1 MSGGHG
7 ARTAIRLR
15 VASDDRR
22 LGSIEEA
29 EAAIK
34 HFSGV
39 ETVFVRAASMDVLR
53 DAYPSYFAD
62 TWNFV
67 PELGTAIA
75 WGPVAGG
82 WP

>member
-7 ARTAIRLR
+7 TRMAFRFR
-15 VASDDRR
+15 VASDVRR
-22 LGSIEEA
+22 PGRIEEA
-29 EAAIK
+29 EAAVK

-39 ETVFVRAASMDVLR
+39 GTVFVRVASVDVLR
-53 DAYPSYFAD
+53 DAYPSYIAN
-62 TWNFV
+62 TRSFV
-67 PELGTAIA
+67 PELGKAIA

>member
-7 ARTAIRLR
+7 ARTTIRFE

-22 LGSIEEA
+22 LGSISEA

-39 ETVFVRAASMDVLR
+39 ETVFVRVASVDVLR
-53 DAYPSYFAD
+53 DANPSYFAD
-62 TWNFV
+62 TRNFV
-67 PELGTAIA
+67 PELGTAIT
-75 WGPVAGG
+75 
-82 WP
+82 